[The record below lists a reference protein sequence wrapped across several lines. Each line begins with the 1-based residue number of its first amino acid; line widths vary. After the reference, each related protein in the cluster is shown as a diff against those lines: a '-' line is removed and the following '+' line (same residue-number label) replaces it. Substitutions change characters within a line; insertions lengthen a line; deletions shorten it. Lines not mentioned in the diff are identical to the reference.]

1 MRSDRVPIT
10 VLSCNLTQH
19 RPSLALNFKW
29 PLTFVC
35 TYHRHT
41 SLLSFQLWA
50 LHLKWKHKRCP
61 HFQTPEG
68 HLTLDSFLWGINKTN
83 PFQWPASLFKIILSS
98 LWEKLSRAL
107 GLTRKFRVR
116 PLWTH
121 GIALVFHW
129 LFIYNLLSLKCFFT
143 LYHVNEILCGAV
155 RYRLVCNPNPALL
168 VLLLSLTRYI
178 DINEQDEPFCVTK
191 ESNWVSESL
200 GERITINLESSNLQE
215 HSKLE
220 IMSMIMKPALRLSF
234 KLLVFQKFQ

>member
-1 MRSDRVPIT
+1 MKSSTVGLRLNSVLRFTALKTGSVLCLFDRVSYATSRWKKRNKLTMRSDRVPIT

-83 PFQWPASLFKIILSS
+83 PFQWPASLFKIIPSS
-98 LWEKLSRAL
+98 LWEKLSGVL
-107 GLTRKFRVR
+107 GLTRNFRVR
-116 PLWTH
+116 PLWLTWH
-121 GIALVFHW
+121 CVGISLV
-129 LFIYNLLSLKCFFT
+129 IYL
-143 LYHVNEILCGAV
+143 
-155 RYRLVCNPNPALL
+155 
-168 VLLLSLTRYI
+168 
-178 DINEQDEPFCVTK
+178 
-191 ESNWVSESL
+191 
-200 GERITINLESSNLQE
+200 
-215 HSKLE
+215 
-220 IMSMIMKPALRLSF
+220 
-234 KLLVFQKFQ
+234 